1 MFQPKTSMNDTEL
14 APPPSEVALTNAQK
28 RALNILGSRMLSR
41 GSIEKRLR
49 ELGETEENASGAAA
63 WLARIGLI
71 DDEEFARELVR
82 SFARRGYGV
91 NRIRAE
97 LQKRLVPRE
106 LWDSAL
112 AETEPG
118 DSAASA
124 ETYIASKLR
133 GAAPDRDDRRR
144 VSAALARRGFTWDD
158 INAAWAAY
166 GENLGEGS

>member
-1 MFQPKTSMNDTEL
+1 MCDTDF
-14 APPPSEVALTNAQK
+14 APPPSDAALTKTQQ

-41 GSIEKRLR
+41 GLMEKRLR
-49 ELGETEENASGAAA
+49 ELGETEEDASGAAG

-82 SFARRGYGV
+82 SFARRGYGA
-91 NRIRAE
+91 NRMRAE

-112 AETEPG
+112 AEIEPE
-118 DSAASA
+118 DVISSA
-124 ETYIASKLR
+124 ETYISNKLR
-133 GAAPDRDDRRR
+133 GAAPDRDDKRR

-158 INAAWAAY
+158 INSAWAAY
-166 GENLGEGS
+166 GENL

>member
-1 MFQPKTSMNDTEL
+1 MNDPEL
-14 APPPSEVALTNAQK
+14 APQPSVAALTKTQR

-41 GSIEKRLR
+41 GFIEKRLR
-49 ELGETEENASGAAA
+49 ELGETEEAASGAAD

-106 LWDSAL
+106 LWDPAL
-112 AETEPG
+112 AEIEPE
-118 DSAASA
+118 DVISSA
-124 ETYIASKLR
+124 ETYISNKLR
-133 GAAPDRDDRRR
+133 GAAPDRDDKRR

-158 INAAWAAY
+158 INAAWSAY
-166 GENLGEGS
+166 GENL